1 MEVVEAVLILTV
13 SVGVLLL
20 ALSPL
25 ALGVWALVV
34 FLQFRGHR
42 ARDARVPGTVVE
54 SPVSVSSGAMAVPTA
69 SGGMTFVPGGGISS
83 RPVVTYYGPQ
93 GEVLTA
99 KVRYGAAQVY
109 VYGQPVELL
118 VDPRNPAHVRLT
130 AADGRGKARLLLLA
144 SIMAT
149 VPAWGLPAV
158 LIILSFR

>member
-1 MEVVEAVLILTV
+1 MEVVLVLAV
-13 SVGVLLL
+13 SVVALLV

-25 ALGVWALVV
+25 AFGVWALVV
-34 FLQFRGHR
+34 LLQVQGHR

-54 SPVSVSSGAMAVPTA
+54 SPVSVSSGGVAVPTG
-69 SGGMTFVPGGGISS
+69 SGGMTFVPGGGRLSS

-130 AADGRGKARLLLLA
+130 AADGRGKAGRLLLA

-149 VPAWGLPAV
+149 LPAWGLPAL
-158 LIILSFR
+158 LIILSLR